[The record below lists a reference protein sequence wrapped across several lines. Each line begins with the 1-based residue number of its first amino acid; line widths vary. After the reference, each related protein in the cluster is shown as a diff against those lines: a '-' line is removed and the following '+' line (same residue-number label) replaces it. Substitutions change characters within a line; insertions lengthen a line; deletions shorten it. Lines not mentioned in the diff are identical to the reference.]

1 MYTIRR
7 RSTHVQIIVESA
19 VCIQS
24 LLLEEAHLRCS
35 EELFHHRDC
44 FDEDLG
50 AVFAVGYEVCKS
62 GFVGEVVAIRIS

>member
-1 MYTIRR
+1 MYTIRSS
-7 RSTHVQIIVESA
+7 STHIQIIVESA
-19 VCIQS
+19 VRIQS

-35 EELFHHRDC
+35 EELFHHWDC
-44 FDEDLG
+44 FDKDLG